1 MDEKV
6 LEKAYHIHVQN
17 VVEKLESRL
26 NSLEYEP
33 LKQVEITMARHGLYD
48 AVFQQVVLLCSTSE

>member
-1 MDEKV
+1 VDEKV

-17 VVEKLESRL
+17 VVEKLERL